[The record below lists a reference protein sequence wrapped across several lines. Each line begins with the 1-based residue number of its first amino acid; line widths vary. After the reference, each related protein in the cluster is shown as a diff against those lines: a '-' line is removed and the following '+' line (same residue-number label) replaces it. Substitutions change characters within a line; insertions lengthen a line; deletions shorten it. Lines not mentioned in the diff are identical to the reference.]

1 MTTRSWLLISAESGR
16 TIRAACGGQA
26 RLDHNRT
33 TTMRRAVF
41 APGQPADE
49 SLWTLRRGPER
60 RLPEPDHPL
69 GGAGGGSAA
78 EQAAQLQSLDFQPA
92 QGYYFGVPRSGHRAP
107 RQPRLVARDT
117 GPPPGLWGRANWRRR
132 RRASPA
138 PRPSRSWPLHR
149 PVSRARPQTPQTGRP
164 VGHHGFSGTPWHGLG
179 IDGRSFGSGCMTTAA
194 GCG

>member
-92 QGYYFGVPRSGHRAP
+92 QGYYFGVPRSGPSGPATTSPRGKRHRSPTWALGGG
-107 RQPRLVARDT
+107 RTGAGGVA
-117 GPPPGLWGRANWRRR
+117 
-132 RRASPA
+132 PA
-138 PRPSRSWPLHR
+138 PHPDRAGPGRFTDPSRALDHR
-149 PVSRARPQTPQTGRP
+149 LLRPAGRWGTMRFR
-164 VGHHGFSGTPWHGLG
+164 VRLGTDWASMAGLSG
-179 IDGRSFGSGCMTTAA
+179 A
-194 GCG
+194 GA